1 MVLEVLLMSHSNSG
15 LSLNSAIYVGDIR
28 HRRFAVKE
36 HHFKYPL
43 YMMWVDLSRP
53 EELNGIHPWLGC
65 DGFKALK
72 FNQSDYF
79 NYQTDMQLP
88 VKQRALDKIAQ
99 LGVTQTFSHVFMLG
113 QMRCFG
119 IYFSPVNFFFYQ
131 TPNGEFSHMLAEVSN
146 TPWNER
152 HYYVVPLQKKVNFK
166 KVFSVSPFMNLD
178 MNYHWSVR
186 QNSDNTMIHIE
197 NKKDEKLLF
206 DATLRLQRQPLT
218 KQQVSAVLKR
228 FPAMTLSIFKGIYIH
243 ALKLFCK
250 RVPFIGH
257 SGKQEKQTR

>member
-1 MVLEVLLMSHSNSG
+1 M
-15 LSLNSAIYVGDIR
+15 NSAIYVGDVR

-43 YMMWVDLSRP
+43 YMMWVDLAKP
-53 EELNGIHPWLGC
+53 DELNGVHPWLGLS
-65 DGFKALK
+65 GFKALK

-88 VKQRALDKIAQ
+88 LKQRALNKIKE
-99 LGVTQTFSHVFMLG
+99 LGIGDEFAHVFMLG
-113 QMRCFG
+113 QVRCLG
-119 IYFSPVNFFFYQ
+119 IYFSPVNFFFFQ
-131 TPNGEFSHMLAEVSN
+131 TGHGDFTHMLAEVSN

-152 HYYVVPLQKKVNFK
+152 HYYVVPLEKKVNFK

-178 MNYHWSVR
+178 MNYHWHIR
-186 QNSDNTMIHIE
+186 MNSDNTMIHIE
-197 NKKDEKLLF
+197 NKKDDTLLF
-206 DATLRLQRQPLT
+206 DATLRLQKHPLT
-218 KQQVSAVLKR
+218 KEQVSAVLKQ
-228 FPAMTLSIFKGIYIH
+228 FPAMTLSIFKGIYLH

-257 SGKQEKQTR
+257 SGKQENSTR